1 MMDIKQTLFQWFII
15 FLQKILLPHTK
26 EQELILLQFLRTKQ
40 LQKAINRKFEKQRVY
55 SSFKENAQ
63 GSNLAGMELISKLN
77 KVFHFFLCVIDFCCK
92 YKWAV
97 PLNDKK
103 RITVTKAFQKKL
115 DESNCKPNK

>member
-15 FLQKILLPHTK
+15 FLLKILLPHTK

-55 SSFKENAQ
+55 SSFKDNAQ
-63 GSNLAGMELISKLN
+63 GANLTGMELISTFN
-77 KVFHFFLCVIDFCCK
+77 KVFRFFFCVINIYSKCI
-92 YKWAV
+92 WPV

-103 RITVTKAFQKKL
+103 DITVTKNFPKKIR
-115 DESNCKPNK
+115 